1 VRLSLIA
8 ETLGTPLPGEEREIR
23 AMNTLADAS
32 ADELSY
38 LSDNRYLNS
47 LETTKAAAV
56 LVKANAVDAVPE
68 HCIALVCEDVS
79 LSMAKATSLFTPPL
93 IDHDAA
99 EPLIGEKSFIDPRA
113 NIEKGAVIGN
123 GVTVMAGAYV
133 GSGAVIGDDTV
144 IFPNVTIYR
153 DCRIGAR
160 CRIHGGTTIGADGF
174 GYAHTAQGEHVKIYQ
189 NGNVVIEDDVEIGA
203 NCSIDRALFNS
214 TVIRR
219 GAKID
224 NNVHVGHNCDIG
236 EHCIFVAQVGVG
248 GSTRL
253 GRNCVV
259 SGQTAFSD
267 HLEIAPFTTFT
278 ARSGV
283 TKSIKES
290 GKIFSGYPLM
300 EHRLWSRLQSRLSK
314 LAKEGTSTK
323 KRAKT
328 HEVE

>member
-1 VRLSLIA
+1 MRLSLIV
-8 ETLGTPLPGEEREIR
+8 ETLGTPLPGEERKIR

-32 ADELSY
+32 ANELSY

-47 LETTKAAAV
+47 LETTKTAAL
-56 LVKANAVDAVPE
+56 LVKANAVDAVAE
-68 HCIALVCEDVS
+68 HCIALVCEDAS

-99 EPLIGEKSFIDPRA
+99 KPFIGKKSFIDPRA
-113 NIEKGAVIGN
+113 NIEKGAVIGK

-160 CRIHGGTTIGADGF
+160 CRIHGGT
-174 GYAHTAQGEHVKIYQ
+174 
-189 NGNVVIEDDVEIGA
+189 
-203 NCSIDRALFNS
+203 
-214 TVIRR
+214 
-219 GAKID
+219 
-224 NNVHVGHNCDIG
+224 
-236 EHCIFVAQVGVG
+236 
-248 GSTRL
+248 
-253 GRNCVV
+253 
-259 SGQTAFSD
+259 
-267 HLEIAPFTTFT
+267 
-278 ARSGV
+278 
-283 TKSIKES
+283 KSIKES

-300 EHRLWSRLQSRLSK
+300 EHRLWSQPQSRLSK